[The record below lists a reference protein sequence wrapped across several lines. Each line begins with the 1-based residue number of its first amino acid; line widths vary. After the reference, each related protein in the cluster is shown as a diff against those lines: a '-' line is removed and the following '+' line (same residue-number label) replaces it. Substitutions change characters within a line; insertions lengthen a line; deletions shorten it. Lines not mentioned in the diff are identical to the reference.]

1 MAAGKAAAAR
11 LRQAGRAGEEEED
24 LEDSATAFEDDLA
37 EGESSAPLAAV
48 SAVATP
54 LPRRDSAAR
63 PMLQREGQIS
73 THLFHVELPSES
85 PLSSRVRARLTAR
98 VSGAAAAED
107 VSLGRAVL
115 RWRRQAAAGATPAPA
130 ELVATS
136 SCDLPVL
143 TVQRAPVVAELV
155 APLVARA
162 GAPIGVKVVLE
173 NRTGRTETLS
183 LGVGRSADFSLAG
196 LSETQCS
203 VRAPWPHPARPPRR
217 ALATIRPLSAA
228 PADAAAHHADAR
240 LRDGAPHVR
249 QAAAAAILAVV
260 VLLERGV
267 VRELPPCGLYRGE
280 AASVI
285 WRNGVVKRV
294 VFARD
299 ICRKAV

>member
-1 MAAGKAAAAR
+1 VHTVAAGKGAAAR

-85 PLSSRVRARLTAR
+85 PLSCRVRARLTAR

-203 VRAPWPHPARPPRR
+203 VRAPWPHPAPPPRC
-217 ALATIRPLSAA
+217 PGHNPSAQRCSGRCCRT
-228 PADAAAHHADAR
+228 P
-240 LRDGAPHVR
+240 
-249 QAAAAAILAVV
+249 
-260 VLLERGV
+260 RG
-267 VRELPPCGLYRGE
+267 R
-280 AASVI
+280 STT
-285 WRNGVVKRV
+285 
-294 VFARD
+294 
-299 ICRKAV
+299 

>member
-130 ELVATS
+130 GLVATS

-143 TVQRAPVVAELV
+143 TPTNRIDSGNRVHN
-155 APLVARA
+155 PL
-162 GAPIGVKVVLE
+162 PPNCI
-173 NRTGRTETLS
+173 ETLPNQS
-183 LGVGRSADFSLAG
+183 
-196 LSETQCS
+196 
-203 VRAPWPHPARPPRR
+203 
-217 ALATIRPLSAA
+217 TIVDTDLF
-228 PADAAAHHADAR
+228 
-240 LRDGAPHVR
+240 
-249 QAAAAAILAVV
+249 IL
-260 VLLERGV
+260 
-267 VRELPPCGLYRGE
+267 
-280 AASVI
+280 
-285 WRNGVVKRV
+285 
-294 VFARD
+294 
-299 ICRKAV
+299 